1 MSAMRPVSDERR
13 ARSRPAVAGRDRRE
27 LRARRDNARRRRGL
41 LRLDIA
47 IGVLLALVLLLA
59 TPGIAFAA
67 IIALLVLAGWAVS
80 IAVGRW
86 RSHNAVAEVRR
97 ARTRMARRPPQP
109 RR

>member
-13 ARSRPAVAGRDRRE
+13 VRSRPAVASRDRRE
-27 LRARRDNARRRRGL
+27 LRARRNYARRRRGL

-59 TPGIAFAA
+59 TPGVAYAA
-67 IIALLVLAGWAVS
+67 IVAVLVLAGCVVS
-80 IAVGRW
+80 TAVGRW

-97 ARTRMARRPPQP
+97 ARTRMAKRPPQ
-109 RR
+109 RLR